1 MARCIE
7 LAKKGIGYVAPNPMV
22 GCVIVHNDQVIG
34 EGYHQKFGEAHA
46 EVNAINSVANK
57 ELLKESTIIVSL
69 EPCSHYGKTPPCS
82 DLIIEKQ
89 IPKVVIGTVDPFAE
103 VAGRGIEKLKKA
115 GRSVKVGVLENE
127 CQELNKRFFTFHRKR
142 RPYIILKWA
151 QTQDGFIDVER
162 DAKNYGQPTW
172 ITNELARKHVHKTR
186 ANESSILVGKNTVLK
201 DNPTL
206 TVRDWIGE
214 NPIRIVLDR
223 NLELPVSLNLFNSDS
238 KTIVFNAKRTD
249 KRKHLSFECL
259 DYTTEIVPQI
269 IDNLYQ
275 KKIQSLI
282 VEGGS
287 LTLQKFIDL
296 DLWDEAH
303 IYHGPVFFKKGISA
317 PKLKGILIETMNFGN
332 SYLEIFR
339 NTK

>member
-275 KKIQSLI
+275 KEIQSLI

-317 PKLKGILIETMNFGN
+317 PKLEGILIETMNFGN